1 MLSLANVMQ
10 YLLKYILQNII
21 FLWYY
26 LDHTRTFTCG
36 RVAWWE
42 VSTGDLQWWMY
53 IGNHA
58 SHRVDLLQATIQR
71 GLPTGVLKI
80 KNSFNFLYAC
90 CKSCAI
96 IFETFLH
103 LYQYFDNLMW
113 IVLEQVW
120 TDRLSWQCQNLRD
133 LVTST
138 PPFPIGSYFYVQCF
152 GRFWGLTN

>member
-21 FLWYY
+21 FLWSHKNIY
-26 LDHTRTFTCG
+26 LWASSLVG
-36 RVAWWE
+36 
-42 VSTGDLQWWMY
+42 VSTGDIQWWMY

>member
-10 YLLKYILQNII
+10 YLLKYLAKYYFLMILFRSHKNIY
-21 FLWYY
+21 LWASS
-26 LDHTRTFTCG
+26 LVT
-36 RVAWWE
+36 
-42 VSTGDLQWWMY
+42 TGDIQWWMY

-58 SHRVDLLQATIQR
+58 SHRGDLLQATIQR

-90 CKSCAI
+90 WKSCAI